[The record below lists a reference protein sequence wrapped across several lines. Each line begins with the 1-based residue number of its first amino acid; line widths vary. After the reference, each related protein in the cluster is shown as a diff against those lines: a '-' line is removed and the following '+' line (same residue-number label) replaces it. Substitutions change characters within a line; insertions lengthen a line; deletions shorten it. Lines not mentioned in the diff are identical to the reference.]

1 MLLVGYGVAF
11 GAAALGFSAL
21 AFDDHPGQLYRV
33 WHVVTRGWAPWAWTP
48 GWWAGYPE
56 LQFYPPGFAYAAALL
71 HEASLRSFSVPA
83 SYHALVW
90 VAYLAPGV
98 TAWLAL
104 ARLLGDG
111 WLALPG
117 AFVVLT
123 LAGGIASGV
132 EGGVRWGMVSARLG
146 WALLPLVVVA
156 GARWRD
162 GAPRARAAVAAL
174 LTAIVLLHPAHAPI
188 AVCAIALAAGRARV
202 RDAVLT
208 LGLAAAATAFWTLPL
223 LVRLEHTRALA
234 WGSLSARDIVQ
245 QPLAL
250 ALVGLSLL
258 ALSRGQSPPASGRDI
273 AARLPWV
280 ALAVV
285 AGDVLVAEPLGVRWL
300 PANRV
305 VDGAWLAFAL
315 AAGIGAGVAL
325 TWVAGRSRLPRPVL
339 VLLATAVLVA
349 LSLPGH
355 TLALWP
361 RAVDWPSHAA
371 TSRGLRLD
379 AFRDALRALPDGRVL
394 FVRSGVPLVY
404 GTAWY
409 RPHTHITSLTPL
421 AGGRAI
427 VHGTFT
433 HPSPVAALVYRGSAG
448 RGPITRL
455 AEELDGH
462 SLFGQPIGAL
472 DAAALRGHADAL
484 GISVIAALDDD
495 APALRSLATS
505 GALGRRVDTP
515 PFVLYARALELPPPR
530 EVSRDRW
537 RVDVSAAP
545 DAWTSARLAYYP
557 LWRAEHDGR
566 AVPVRRGERG
576 DLEVKLPQARA
587 TIDLRYTPGIPEYV
601 GLTISALAA
610 VAWLGMLRTR
620 RRPA

>member
-11 GAAALGFSAL
+11 GAAALGVSAL

-33 WHVVTRGWAPWAWTP
+33 WHVVTRGWAPWAWNP

-71 HEASLRSFSVPA
+71 HEISLRSLSVPA

-117 AFVVLT
+117 AFVALT
-123 LAGGIASGV
+123 LAGGVASGV

-156 GARWRD
+156 LTRWRD
-162 GAPRARAAVAAL
+162 GSPRARAAVVAL
-174 LTAIVLLHPAHAPI
+174 LVAIVLLHPAHLPT
-188 AVCAIALAAGRARV
+188 AVCAIALAAGRERA

-208 LGLAAAATAFWTLPL
+208 LGLAALGTAFWTLPL

-234 WGSLSARDIVQ
+234 WGSLSARDVVG

-250 ALVGLSLL
+250 ALVGLALL
-258 ALSRGQSPPASGRDI
+258 ALSRGPSPASGLDI
-273 AARLPWV
+273 AARLPWA
-280 ALAVV
+280 ALAMVV
-285 AGDVLVAEPLGVRWL
+285 GDALVAEPLGVRWL

-305 VDGAWLAFAL
+305 VDGAWLAFTL
-315 AAGIGAGVAL
+315 AAGIGAGVAV
-325 TWVAGRSRLPRPVL
+325 TWAAGRFRLPRPAL
-339 VLLATAVLVA
+339 VLLATLVLAA
-349 LSLPGH
+349 LSLPGQ

-361 RAVDWPSHAA
+361 RALDWPSSAA

-433 HPSPVAALVYRGSAG
+433 HPSPVAALVYRGSAA

-462 SLFGQPIGAL
+462 SLFGRPLADL
-472 DAAALRGHADAL
+472 DAAAFRGHADAL
-484 GISVIAALDDD
+484 GISAIAALDDD
-495 APALRSLATS
+495 VPALRSLAAA
-505 GALGRRVDTP
+505 GALGRRVDVP
-515 PFVLYARALELPPPR
+515 PFVLYARALDLPPPR

-537 RVDVSAAP
+537 RVDVTAAP
-545 DAWTSARLAYYP
+545 DAWASTRLAYYP
-557 LWRAEHDGR
+557 LWRAEHAGR

-576 DLEVKLPQARA
+576 DLEVKPSQARA
-587 TIDLRYTPGIPEYV
+587 TIDLRYAPGMPERAGV
-601 GLTISALAA
+601 AISALAA
-610 VAWLGMLRTR
+610 VAWLAMLLSR
-620 RRPA
+620 RRTA